1 MTSTSYVEGLVN
13 FLVEPTVCT
22 CAQLLPISISLPCL
36 ASFPSSSF
44 PGGKVPSCA
53 TCCTGFQSHF
63 FKRRQ
68 TKYRQAHRTNN
79 TRGYRQPGFQT
90 GCSQINVR
98 CTAMSKTGSVVYM
111 VSQTSYAVSFVWQ
124 LACINIRHK
133 TFVAVRALT
142 LLIDP
147 IFFATPTHC
156 LYPKVLKNE
165 SINVVTCLIVA

>member
-1 MTSTSYVEGLVN
+1 MVHVYVFTQL
-13 FLVEPTVCT
+13 L
-22 CAQLLPISISLPCL
+22 LLPISISLPCL

-53 TCCTGFQSHF
+53 TCCTCFQSHF

-111 VSQTSYAVSFVWQ
+111 VSQTSF
-124 LACINIRHK
+124 
-133 TFVAVRALT
+133 AVRALT